1 MKIII
6 VALVL
11 FALFAF
17 SYAEEAEVL
26 RFKRRHSE
34 LSVVYKHLLKIEAK
48 LKRQVKRSEVSITK
62 RKSAHQNA
70 LKRLDVAR
78 KHYVSAQEVYNKRI
92 SEVTASFKG
101 LTATKKQ
108 RDNAEKR
115 LRRAR
120 RAFNKVQAS
129 VTRAK
134 TSFELASKQKQRL
147 LAIVKAELALI
158 SKIKEHLP
166 KKSVKKSAKK
176 AKKTSKK
183 SKKAKKA
190 KKSSK

>member
-1 MKIII
+1 MRIII

-62 RKSAHQNA
+62 RKTAHQNS

-78 KHYVSAQEVYNKRI
+78 KNFLSAQEVYNKRI
-92 SEVTASFKG
+92 SEISASFKG
-101 LTATKKQ
+101 LSASKKQ
-108 RDNAEKR
+108 KDSAGKR
-115 LRRAR
+115 LGRAK
-120 RAFNKVQAS
+120 RAFNKIQGA

-134 TSFELASKQKQRL
+134 ASYELSVKQKQRL

-158 SKIKEHLP
+158 SKIKQHLGKP
-166 KKSVKKSAKK
+166 PRARKGKKTTKK
-176 AKKTSKK
+176 AKKT
-183 SKKAKKA
+183 A
-190 KKSSK
+190 KKSTK